1 MYLGTNVTARK
12 NSEQKSSC
20 WHQLVPQPPHPAQN
34 WHQGWCQRRGPTTTT
49 RSKPWDMSL
58 IWCGGQGGSGVGW
71 VHTNEFILS
80 PPVPYTS
87 AVLLKPPLPGRRG
100 STYGKGHICVAK
112 IHAEQ
117 GGSSQLCGISCQES
131 TKHPIQRGS
140 QGQSHL
146 S

>member
-20 WHQLVPQPPHPAQN
+20 WHQLVPQPLCPAQN
-34 WHQGWCQRRGPTTTT
+34 WHQGWCQRRRPTTTA
-49 RSKPWDMSL
+49 RFQGLGHVPNQ
-58 IWCGGQGGSGVGW
+58 CGGKRGSGVGW
-71 VHTNEFILS
+71 VDTNELILS
-80 PPVPYTS
+80 PSIPCTS
-87 AVLLKPPLPGRRG
+87 AVLLRPPLPDRRG
-100 STYGKGHICVAK
+100 STQGKGHICVAK
-112 IHAEQ
+112 IHTEQ
-117 GGSSQLCGISCQES
+117 GSSSEPRGISCQES